1 MILEIYGNTV
11 DERVVS
17 TAVEILREGGLI
29 IYPTDTVYGIGCD
42 ITNRNALERLYRL
55 KGMKKQKPLSFICAD
70 LREVARYALV
80 SNTAYREMRR
90 HLPGPYT
97 FILPATHEVPK
108 MLISKQRTVGIRIP
122 DHELCLEIVRRF
134 GKPIVSTS
142 LNSSER
148 TFASDPME
156 FIDFYDSKVDLIIS
170 AGPSYQDVSSV
181 IDFTGEHPIVLRE
194 GQGDV
199 SWCFS

>member
-1 MILEIYGNTV
+1 MILEVYGNAV
-11 DERVVS
+11 DERAVQA
-17 TAVEILREGGLI
+17 AVEVLQQGGII

-42 ITNRNALERLYRL
+42 ITNRSALEKLYRL
-55 KGMKKQKPLSFICAD
+55 KGMKRQKPLSFICSD
-70 LREVARYALV
+70 LKEVSRYALI

-122 DHELCLEIVRRF
+122 DNELCLAIVRRF

-148 TFASDPME
+148 SFASDPLE
-156 FIDFYDSKVDLIIS
+156 FIEYYDSKVDLIIS
-170 AGPSYQDVSSV
+170 AGPSYREVSSV
-181 IDFTGEHPIVLRE
+181 IDFTGGHPVVLRE